1 MSLSTPQSI
10 TIDTVTTNLNRIED
24 DKTSSIYSSDDGTLT
39 LRVSHQSSGKRVRRM
54 ARVDKK
60 IIASDPLTSLSQYQ
74 TAGIYI
80 VIDEPEFGFAA
91 DNILDIVEGLKTWL
105 APANIM
111 AMLASRH

>member
-10 TIDTVTTNLNRIED
+10 TIDTVTTNLNRIES
-24 DKTSSIYSSDDGTLT
+24 DKTSSIYSSDNGTLT

-91 DNILDIVEGLKTWL
+91 ADIEDIVEGLKVWL
-105 APANIM
+105 TSANIT